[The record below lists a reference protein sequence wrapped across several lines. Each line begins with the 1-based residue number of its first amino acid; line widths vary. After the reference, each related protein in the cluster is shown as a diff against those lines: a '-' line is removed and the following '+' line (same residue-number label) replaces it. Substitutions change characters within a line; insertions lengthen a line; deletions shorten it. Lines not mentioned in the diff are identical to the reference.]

1 MEFKKLNA
9 PSLKEL
15 FVNEL
20 QNMILSGK
28 LERLAPNCHRNANW
42 RNP

>member
-20 QNMILSGK
+20 QNM
-28 LERLAPNCHRNANW
+28 RLFLRYYRDRKRCR
-42 RNP
+42 